1 MRSVIRTS
9 VLSLSLAGAA
19 HAQPEPAA
27 DAPAPLLTGPAVEPA
42 ASAPTLVR
50 LNYEGRIERVADAQP
65 EEAAL
70 ELVDLDDASRARI
83 DARLEERAR
92 LIDAAV
98 VEHYQTLLEL
108 YTAFGAGDQ
117 AEVIRLYLEFISHL
131 QPIFE
136 GGGLPRQLGSE
147 MPQPVRREYARLLTE
162 YYAAVAADILE
173 HPEDQ
178 QGNPPVSRADALRN
192 YKIGLLM
199 EEVGRSFNRI
209 IEQKVDEFEELL
221 SALRVSPEREG
232 ELRAMVERLAPEI
245 GLNPT
250 EAQKREVFMQIM
262 ELLEP
267 DERQRLLAY
276 VLR

>member
-1 MRSVIRTS
+1 MRSVIVTS
-9 VLSLSLAGAA
+9 VLSLSLAGVA
-19 HAQPEPAA
+19 HAQTEPAGEM
-27 DAPAPLLTGPAVEPA
+27 PTPLLTGPAVEPA
-42 ASAPTLVR
+42 ASAPTLIR
-50 LNYEGRIERVADAQP
+50 LSYDGRIERIADVQP

-70 ELVDLDDASRARI
+70 ELVDLDDAARARI
-83 DARLEERAR
+83 DARLEDRAR

-117 AEVIRLYLEFISHL
+117 VEVIRLYLEFTSHL

-136 GGGLPRQLGSE
+136 GGGLARQLGSE
-147 MPQPVRREYARLLTE
+147 IPVPTRREYARLLMD
-162 YYAAVAADILE
+162 YYAAVTKDILE
-173 HPEDQ
+173 NLEDQ
-178 QGNPPVSRADALRN
+178 QGNPPANRAEALRN
-192 YKIGLLM
+192 YKIQLLM

-209 IEQKVDEFEELL
+209 IQQKVDEFEELL
-221 SALRVSPEREG
+221 SALRVTPEREG
-232 ELRAMVERLAPEI
+232 ELRSMVERLAPEF

-267 DERQRLLAY
+267 EERQRLLAH